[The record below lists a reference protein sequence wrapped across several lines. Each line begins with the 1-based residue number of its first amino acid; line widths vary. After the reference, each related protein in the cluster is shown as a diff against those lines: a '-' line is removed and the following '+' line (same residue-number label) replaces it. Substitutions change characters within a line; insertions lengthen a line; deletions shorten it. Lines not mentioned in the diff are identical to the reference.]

1 MYILLEYKE
10 LLSKLQESGFY
21 FHSNVVSY
29 YGWLQCWMTHCKIIL
44 YDAVFDWLHCHFR
57 STYLNLVVLFY
68 KRNRSKAELVNTKQ
82 PSDPLLPL
90 AFCSTNPPPL
100 PPAFNPY
107 PPLSPMLSFMGRA
120 GDHYVSWAQCLQSI
134 NQSWKF
140 AVFPVCYNSFNAS
153 R

>member
-100 PPAFNPY
+100 PPAFNSLPS
-107 PPLSPMLSFMGRA
+107 PLSNAVLYGEGRWPLRIVGSVFTVDQPIMKVCSFSCML
-120 GDHYVSWAQCLQSI
+120 
-134 NQSWKF
+134 
-140 AVFPVCYNSFNAS
+140 
-153 R
+153 